1 MIESTIAAVGI
12 GELDTGL
19 LGQAIV
25 LAGAMLLL
33 GMGEMISERTGV
45 FNVGLEGMMLA
56 GAFFSYLVT
65 WDTGSLVLGCAAG
78 VAGGVGFGVIMGLL
92 SIEAKTDQIV
102 AGVAINLVAFGL
114 TAFMFGQIFQGVD
127 ATRTIP
133 TIGKVP
139 IPGLSDIPSFGP
151 ALFNHDPFVYLAFLL
166 VPASWVLLYRTN
178 WGLSIRAVGE
188 LPVAADSAGVS
199 VRRVRWMG
207 VLTASAFAGLG
218 GAHLAIVQVGTFQ
231 NGITA
236 GLGFLALVAVI
247 FGRWRPFGVLMA
259 VMVLGGANAV
269 QLRVGSQPF
278 IPAEFW
284 GLLLLIAIGLLVAQ
298 LRGTPAVGAL
308 LLTSVVALASAILLV
323 SEAEVSLPQPL
334 WVGFPYA
341 VALVVLGAAGSD
353 SRMPSALT
361 LPYRRGG

>member
-1 MIESTIAAVGI
+1 MIDSTFAAIGI

-19 LGQAIV
+19 LSQTVV

-33 GMGEMISERTGV
+33 ALGEMISERTGV
-45 FNVGLEGMMLA
+45 FNVGLEGMMLG

-65 WDTGSLVLGCAAG
+65 WDTGSLVLGCIAG
-78 VAGGVGFGVIMGLL
+78 VAGGMAFGVIMGLL

-102 AGVAINLVAFGL
+102 AGVAINLMAFGI
-114 TAFMFGQIFQGVD
+114 TAFMFGQIFKGVD
-127 ATRTIP
+127 ATTIP
-133 TIGKVP
+133 TIGRVA
-139 IPGLSDIPSFGP
+139 IPVLSDIPDFGP

-166 VPASWVLLYRTN
+166 VPASWLLLYRTR

-188 LPVAADSAGVS
+188 LPIAADSAGVS

-207 VLTASAFAGLG
+207 LLTASAFAGLG

-259 VMVLGGANAV
+259 VIVLGGANAV

-278 IPAEFW
+278 IPPEFW
-284 GLLLLIAIGLLVAQ
+284 GLLLVVAIGLLISQVRSGPPTA
-298 LRGTPAVGAL
+298 AL
-308 LLTSVVALASAILLV
+308 VLTSVVALATAILLV
-323 SEAEVSLPQPL
+323 SGAEVSLPQPL

-341 VALVVLGAAGSD
+341 VALVVLGAAATD
-353 SRMPSALT
+353 TRMPSALT